1 MEKYTTDPPQWLNG
15 IIEQLNRIEKRLDT
29 IETVLG
35 PIRSSSTHMENHIEF
50 VETIYDNIK
59 MPFHYILDKVTPI
72 AYISSFTEPKQIT
85 DTPG

>member
-1 MEKYTTDPPQWLNG
+1 
-15 IIEQLNRIEKRLDT
+15 
-29 IETVLG
+29 
-35 PIRSSSTHMENHIEF
+35 MENHIEF

-72 AYISSFTEPKQIT
+72 AYISSFTEPNQIT